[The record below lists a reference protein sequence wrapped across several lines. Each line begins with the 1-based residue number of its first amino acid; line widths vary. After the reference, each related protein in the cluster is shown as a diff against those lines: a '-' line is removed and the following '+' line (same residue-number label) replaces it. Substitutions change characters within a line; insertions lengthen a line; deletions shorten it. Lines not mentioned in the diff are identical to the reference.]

1 MGTHPIFESD
11 FDCLTEMSE
20 SFESER
26 KNSLQ
31 SGTETVDA
39 NHDSE
44 VHDSGSEVEEI
55 MMHDGRERESDRESD
70 SDEKIKDEIMFFL
83 EKGPKSRLEI
93 SLNFEKIDDETKIDA
108 NLDELDKIG
117 KITHDS
123 DVYSIVNTK
132 AEPNNQSDEPQIIQ
146 AVTGGGKVIVEI
158 EERFLNKLDRGELIL
173 ISKPK
178 DGVDLK
184 EIADQMRRDHFLQ
197 YCASV
202 DPMLNHQYQLQQQYQ
217 HSAGGLV
224 GNHHQQ
230 SSFQTENQN

>member
-1 MGTHPIFESD
+1 
-11 FDCLTEMSE
+11 MSE

-26 KNSLQ
+26 KNSLDDP
-31 SGTETVDA
+31 SGAETVDT

-44 VHDSGSEVEEI
+44 AHDSGSEVEEI
-55 MMHDGRERESDRESD
+55 MMDDGRERESDRESE

-108 NLDELDKIG
+108 NLDELDKSG

-123 DVYSIVNTK
+123 DVYSIVNSK
-132 AEPNNQSDEPQIIQ
+132 AETNKQTHDSQIIE
-146 AVTGGGKVIVEI
+146 AATGGGKVIVEI
-158 EERFLNKLDRGELIL
+158 EERLLNKLDRGELML

-184 EIADQMRRDHFLQ
+184 DIADQMRRDHFLQ
-197 YCASV
+197 YCASI
-202 DPMLNHQYQLQQQYQ
+202 DPMLSHQYQLQQYQ
-217 HSAGGLV
+217 HSAGQLA
-224 GNHHQQ
+224 GNHPQAFH
-230 SSFQTENQN
+230 TENQN

>member
-26 KNSLQ
+26 KNSLDDP
-31 SGTETVDA
+31 SGAETVDT

-44 VHDSGSEVEEI
+44 AHDSGSEVEEI
-55 MMHDGRERESDRESD
+55 GMDDGRERESDRESE

-108 NLDELDKIG
+108 NLDELDKSG

-132 AEPNNQSDEPQIIQ
+132 AEPNKSRNEPQIIE
-146 AVTGGGKVIVEI
+146 AATGGGKVIVEI
-158 EERFLNKLDRGELIL
+158 EERLLNKLDRGELML
-173 ISKPK
+173 ISKPR

-184 EIADQMRRDHFLQ
+184 DIADQMRRDHFIQ
-197 YCASV
+197 YCASI
-202 DPMLNHQYQLQQQYQ
+202 DPMLNHQYQLQYQ
-217 HSAGGLV
+217 HASNAG
-224 GNHHQQ
+224 HHHPPT
-230 SSFQTENQN
+230 SFQAENHQ